1 LSAPLV
7 VTIPHNLGQAEAT
20 RRLQAGLGNIGRDF
34 GGVLAVEEQ
43 RWADNVL
50 SFRVRAVGQTVT
62 GTVQVHE
69 QDVRLELDL
78 PWLLRQLAN
87 RFLPRIRQQATIL
100 LGKPVDKA

>member
-20 RRLQAGLGNIGRDF
+20 RRLQAGLGSVGHDF
-34 GGVLAVEEQ
+34 GSVLTVEEQ
-43 RWADNVL
+43 RWTDNVL

-62 GTVQVHE
+62 GTVHVLE

-78 PWLLRQLAN
+78 PWLLRQIAD
-87 RFLPRIRQQATIL
+87 RFLPRIKQQATIL
-100 LGKPVDKA
+100 LGKPTDKA